1 MVSIDIYDII
11 TKQKENK
18 EYIGT
23 PYGTHTYVTTSPS
36 SFIPLFFLH
45 YIISLLSLWSQLRAE
60 LIRDDTQ
67 RESKLQLV
75 EMFLLK
81 HMAAMRSETEN

>member
-1 MVSIDIYDII
+1 M
-11 TKQKENK
+11 
-18 EYIGT
+18 
-23 PYGTHTYVTTSPS
+23 
-36 SFIPLFFLH
+36 
-45 YIISLLSLWSQLRAE
+45 ISLLSLWSQLRAE